1 MNRATAICFEPLDGE
16 STSSLLL
23 RAASSLSPVPGL
35 VVEGLLGDAEVV
47 ASAVHR
53 QDSVDAIVS
62 NLGVERDALQR
73 TMIHRDGENLR
84 VGPFVVR
91 TQDIDQTHRRVCPAA
106 LRNDALQG
114 RSPYQ
119 RLNWA
124 IRVLRF
130 DADTG
135 GSIIDRCGC
144 GRDLLWRETARIDEC
159 PACGCLLWEA
169 APSDSECQDGEAVHF
184 LSKLFSNREHRRE
197 EARSALPSEILE
209 WTEADLLELFE
220 TLGLFS
226 HPEVL
231 MRIPRA
237 DVELWSR
244 AAGIHATLNGMG
256 AIRNLI
262 ECAFEH
268 PPAGA
273 DRFWPARRMAFANLA
288 IHRCRSSRARDLL
301 GELLRSFV

>member
-1 MNRATAICFEPLDGE
+1 MTSETAICFEPFDGE

-23 RAASSLSPVPGL
+23 RAATSLSRVPGL
-35 VVEGLLGDAEVV
+35 VVAGLLGDAEAV

-53 QDSVDAIVS
+53 HDSIEAIVS
-62 NLGVERDALQR
+62 NLGVERIDLQR
-73 TMIHRDGENLR
+73 TMIYRDGDNLR

-91 TQDIDQTHRRVCPAA
+91 TQDIDQTHRRVCPAV
-106 LRNDALQG
+106 LRNDALQE

-119 RLNWA
+119 RLKWT

-130 DADTG
+130 DPDNG
-135 GSIIDRCGC
+135 GSIVDRCGC
-144 GRDLLWRETARIDEC
+144 GRDLLWRETTRIDEC
-159 PACGCLLWEA
+159 PSCGCPLWESTA
-169 APSDSECQDGEAVHF
+169 NDSECQDGEAVHF
-184 LSKLFSNREHRRE
+184 LNKLFSDRELRRE
-197 EARSALPSEILE
+197 EARSALPFEISE

-231 MRIPRA
+231 MRMPRA

-244 AAGIHATLNGMG
+244 AVGIHATLNGLG

-262 ECAFEH
+262 EGAFED

-273 DRFWPARRMAFANLA
+273 DGFWPARRMAFANLA

>member
-1 MNRATAICFEPLDGE
+1 MTRATAICFEPLEGE
-16 STSSLLL
+16 SASSLLL
-23 RAASSLSPVPGL
+23 RAASTLSPVSGL
-35 VVEGLLGDAEVV
+35 VVEGLLGDAEAV

-53 QDSVDAIVS
+53 HDSIDAIVS

-73 TMIHRDGENLR
+73 TMIHREGDNLR

-91 TQDIDQTHRRVCPAA
+91 TQDIDQTHRRVCPAV

-130 DADTG
+130 DADSG

-144 GRDLLWRETARIDEC
+144 GRDLLWRETTRIDEC
-159 PACGCLLWEA
+159 PSCGCLLWEA
-169 APSDSECQDGEAVHF
+169 APSDRECQDGEAVRF
-184 LSKLFSNREHRRE
+184 LNQLFSDRAARRQ
-197 EARSALPSEILE
+197 EARSALPSEISE

-220 TLGLFS
+220 TLGLYS

-231 MRIPRA
+231 TRMPRG
-237 DVELWSR
+237 DVEVWCR
-244 AAGIHATLNGMG
+244 AVGIHATLNGMG

-262 ECAFEH
+262 GGAFED

-273 DRFWPARRMAFANLA
+273 DAFWPARRMAFANLA
-288 IHRCRSSRARDLL
+288 MHRCRSSRARRFL
-301 GELLRSFV
+301 GEQLSSFV

>member
-1 MNRATAICFEPLDGE
+1 MTSETAICFEPFEGE

-23 RAASSLSPVPGL
+23 RAAASLSPVPGL
-35 VVEGLLGDAEVV
+35 VIAGLLGDAEAI

-53 QDSVDAIVS
+53 HDSIDAIVS
-62 NLGVERDALQR
+62 NLGVERTDLQR
-73 TMIHRDGENLR
+73 TMIHRDGDNLR

-91 TQDIDQTHRRVCPAA
+91 TQDIDQSHRRVCPAV

-114 RSPYQ
+114 RTPYQ
-119 RLNWA
+119 RLNWT

-130 DADTG
+130 DPDNG
-135 GSIIDRCGC
+135 GSIVDRCGC
-144 GRDLLWRETARIDEC
+144 GRDLLWRETTRIDEC
-159 PACGCLLWEA
+159 PSCGCLFWESI
-169 APSDSECQDGEAVHF
+169 PTDSECQDGEAVGF
-184 LSKLFSNREHRRE
+184 LSELFSDCKKRRE
-197 EARSALPSEILE
+197 EAREALPSQVSE

-220 TLGLFS
+220 TLGLYS

-244 AAGIHATLNGMG
+244 AVGIHATLNGMG

-262 ECAFEH
+262 GGAFED

-273 DRFWPARRMAFANLA
+273 DSFWPARRMAFANLA
-288 IHRCRSSRARDLL
+288 IQRCRELRVRVFL
-301 GELLRSFV
+301 GELLRSFA